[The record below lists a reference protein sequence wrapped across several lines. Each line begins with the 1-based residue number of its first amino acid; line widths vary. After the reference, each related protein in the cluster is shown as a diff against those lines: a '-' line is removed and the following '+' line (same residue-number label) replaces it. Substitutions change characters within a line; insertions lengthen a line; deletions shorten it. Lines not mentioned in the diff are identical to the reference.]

1 MADEMYDVQKNVGY
15 WIRRNYMNF
24 TKIHNNKLAKYDI
37 TISQIGVLVELWI
50 EDGQTQKQIAD
61 KMAIM
66 PSTLTGLLDNL
77 ASKKFITKREDKSDA
92 RIKRIFLTKQGK
104 KFREPS
110 NDVIKEMDSII
121 TADLSEEEKQM
132 IVFWLKKIYQ
142 NLIKQDS

>member
-77 ASKKFITKREDKSDA
+77 SSKKFITRREDKSDA
-92 RIKRIFLTKQGK
+92 RIKRVFLTEEGRG
-104 KFREPS
+104 FREPS

-132 IVFWLKKIYQ
+132 IVFWLKKIYK
-142 NLIKQDS
+142 NLK

>member
-77 ASKKFITKREDKSDA
+77 SSKKFIARREDKSDA
-92 RIKRIFLTKQGK
+92 RIKRVFLTEEGK
-104 KFREPS
+104 EFREPS
-110 NDVIKEMDSII
+110 NEVIKEMDSII

-132 IVFWLKKIYQ
+132 IVFWLKKIYK
-142 NLIKQDS
+142 NLK

>member
-77 ASKKFITKREDKSDA
+77 SSKKFITRREDKSDA
-92 RIKRIFLTKQGK
+92 RIKRVFLTEEGRE
-104 KFREPS
+104 FRGPS

-132 IVFWLKKIYQ
+132 IVFWLKKIYK
-142 NLIKQDS
+142 NLK

>member
-77 ASKKFITKREDKSDA
+77 SSKKFITRREDKSDA
-92 RIKRIFLTKQGK
+92 RIKRVFLTEEGRE
-104 KFREPS
+104 FREPS

-132 IVFWLKKIYQ
+132 IVFWLKKIYK
-142 NLIKQDS
+142 NLK